1 MDCGTEISC
10 RLYQQVTKVI
20 NIIRLY
26 IKFPNAIDDRVVHIM
41 SEMSTVRT
49 ISEFLIIQDC
59 ILTPFS
65 QHSYNLLFIIVVSIP
80 FIDIILLVTMVV
92 HDSESL
98 VHIDRVIHSVFYIGY
113 VFVI

>member
-1 MDCGTEISC
+1 MVCGTEISC
-10 RLYQQVTKVI
+10 RLYQQVIKVI

-26 IKFPNAIDDRVVHIM
+26 IKFPSAIDDRVVHII
-41 SEMSTVRT
+41 SEMSTVST

-92 HDSESL
+92 HDLESL
-98 VHIDRVIHSVFYIGY
+98 AHIDRVIHSVFCIGY

>member
-1 MDCGTEISC
+1 MVCGTEISC

-59 ILTPFS
+59 ILTPFHL
-65 QHSYNLLFIIVVSIP
+65 HSYNLIFIILTSI
-80 FIDIILLVTMVV
+80 LHVTMVS
-92 HDSESL
+92 DDLESL
-98 VHIDRVIHSVFYIGY
+98 AHIDQVIHSVFCIGY